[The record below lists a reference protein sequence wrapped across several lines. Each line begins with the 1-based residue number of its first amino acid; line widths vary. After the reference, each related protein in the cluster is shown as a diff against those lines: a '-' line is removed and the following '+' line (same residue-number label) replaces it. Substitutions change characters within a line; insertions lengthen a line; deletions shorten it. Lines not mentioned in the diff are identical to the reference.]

1 MEFIFGIYIEE
12 EGMDDWMVCAS
23 LCVAALA
30 GCNKM
35 QGPISHFPMNTT
47 LLLSGIVPPACKMLN
62 IIEYTPPP
70 PPPPLQRTFM
80 DAEFGRRLLA
90 KKMAANML
98 GLLLVYKLMG
108 INIVTTRGRITC
120 FERLRS
126 VYV

>member
-30 GCNKM
+30 GRNKM

-62 IIEYTPPP
+62 IIEYTP
-70 PPPPLQRTFM
+70 
-80 DAEFGRRLLA
+80 LLFNA
-90 KKMAANML
+90 LSWTLSL
-98 GLLLVYKLMG
+98 GVVFSPKRWQQ
-108 INIVTTRGRITC
+108 IC
-120 FERLRS
+120 
-126 VYV
+126 